1 MRLNVAF
8 AVISARPARPLAR
21 PRLRLEPASSP
32 PRHAAES
39 GSSSPACAGAGLYG
53 ALAVE
58 RRSVAAVTT
67 WWIDCRQFLEVEFDD
82 VCSLSAGAEL
92 SRFGADYPAKHG
104 IPLAGGPRWRLRRP
118 SVSAL
123 EQGAGLVLR
132 VRWDAVGAAWH
143 GAEPVAVPSSSE

>member
-1 MRLNVAF
+1 V
-8 AVISARPARPLAR
+8 LAN
-21 PRLRLEPASSP
+21 
-32 PRHAAES
+32 AAEFRDVP
-39 GSSSPACAGAGLYG
+39 GRKTDVNDAIPACAGAGLYG
-53 ALAVE
+53 ALAVK
-58 RRSVAAVTT
+58 RRSVVAVTT

-123 EQGAGLVLR
+123 EQG
-132 VRWDAVGAAWH
+132 WVGAAGEMGGCWRSLARRRACRC
-143 GAEPVAVPSSSE
+143 AELIGVAPMRGPDLSNSYC